1 MNFLN
6 EKKSW
11 LLESERKLAFAVA
24 SRIIDKPPLSIWMI
38 LVPIFFVYYFY
49 RLQRYSSGRKEFV
62 KHFLVSRER
71 AINEA
76 LSAIQSERRP
86 DSLKLCR
93 MSSVP
98 TQIYSEY
105 RDWLEVLID
114 HYMDLL
120 QARGDCFEDLIKAV
134 YKNKTNYLL
143 FINRLNTVEN
153 KFNTALKPHLPDTID
168 SANSIVAAMETYST
182 KWRRNQA
189 ESIFSGKA

>member
-1 MNFLN
+1 MEIEAKYTASETLFAT
-6 EKKSW
+6 
-11 LLESERKLAFAVA
+11 LLGLC
-24 SRIIDKPPLSIWMI
+24 
-38 LVPIFFVYYFY
+38 
-49 RLQRYSSGRKEFV
+49 
-62 KHFLVSRER
+62 
-71 AINEA
+71 A
-76 LSAIQSERRP
+76 LGEYALGSAEEQS
-86 DSLKLCR
+86 
-93 MSSVP
+93 
-98 TQIYSEY
+98 
-105 RDWLEVLID
+105 LID

-120 QARGDCFEDLIKAV
+120 QAKGDCFENLIKAV